1 MDFVWL
7 ILNLLREKG
16 SGRPEAYPT
25 ASNCLST
32 LYEHFCPHFGREYEG
47 VKVIHTVKNLFCN
60 VALIC
65 NLVQEFN
72 GLVSKGLAI

>member
-1 MDFVWL
+1 VDFVWL

-16 SGRPEAYPT
+16 SGRPEAYPAT
-25 ASNCLST
+25 SNCLSIF
-32 LYEHFCPHFGREYEG
+32 YKHFCPHFGRGYEG